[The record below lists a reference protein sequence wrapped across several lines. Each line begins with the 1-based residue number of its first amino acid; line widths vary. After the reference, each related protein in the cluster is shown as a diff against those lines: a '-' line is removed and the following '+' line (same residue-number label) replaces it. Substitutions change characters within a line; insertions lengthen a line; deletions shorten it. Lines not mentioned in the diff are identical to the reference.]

1 MSFLCNYYFRL
12 CDKELRIEFLK
23 SLEHIFEEIN
33 LTLDDIYKMMDTEMM
48 IYIKEIGN
56 LIPENIAINKALK
69 ENTFLIITCFMTKVP
84 LFICGKPGSSK
95 TLSLNLV
102 LSSMNRET
110 TNSELFKI
118 LPSL

>member
-1 MSFLCNYYFRL
+1 
-12 CDKELRIEFLK
+12 
-23 SLEHIFEEIN
+23 
-33 LTLDDIYKMMDTEMM
+33 
-48 IYIKEIGN
+48 
-56 LIPENIAINKALK
+56 
-69 ENTFLIITCFMTKVP
+69 MTKVP